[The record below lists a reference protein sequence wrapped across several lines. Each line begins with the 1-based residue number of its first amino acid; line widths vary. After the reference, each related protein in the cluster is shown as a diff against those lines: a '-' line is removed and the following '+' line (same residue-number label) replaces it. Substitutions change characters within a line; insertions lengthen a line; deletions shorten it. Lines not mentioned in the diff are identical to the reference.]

1 MTEKGKSAV
10 VAATLKAPRKCQ
22 CGDLVAHKE
31 PKEDNPDA
39 SAYHLY
45 KVVEVP
51 LEHDDVSSNGR
62 I

>member
-1 MTEKGKSAV
+1 MIEKGKSAV
-10 VAATLKAPRKCQ
+10 VAATRKAPRKFQ
-22 CGDLVAHKE
+22 CGDLVARKD
-31 PKEDNPDA
+31 PREDNPDA

-51 LEHDDVSSNGR
+51 LEHDDVSSNDR